1 MNTLFEVEPEPD
13 HSAELPE
20 IQGTE
25 KQIPWAIAIRK
36 KRLVEIAQYLRKHR
50 LHAEN
55 LKDLGRTEAYER
67 ERTRYRAE
75 LDREEELRR
84 IDQAR
89 FWIDHRDNSA
99 QELLENGPAKPGGG
113 FR

>member
-1 MNTLFEVEPEPD
+1 MNTLFEVEPEPE

-20 IQGTE
+20 LQGSP
-25 KQIPWAIAIRK
+25 KQIDWAIHIRK
-36 KRLVEIAQYLRKHR
+36 KRLVEIGQYLRKHR
-50 LHAEN
+50 LYVEN

-67 ERTRYRAE
+67 ERARYRAE

-89 FWIDHRDNSA
+89 FWISHRDNSA
-99 QELLENGPAKPGGG
+99 QELLERGPAKPGDSY
-113 FR
+113 R